1 MPFKHTFGAW
11 FWARPFVTTLSHS
24 KTPLRLLYKRTLLTL
39 PWAPRNGSPSILC
52 CDWLRLFKQIILVY
66 SSLIQFLGC
75 GPAISW
81 VCCPKKSQLSSSCN
95 KQISKSAYY
104 SLCSREQCLLS
115 GICRFLG
122 LVFCDFLAISLRMPF
137 KNKCAIWGLILGMC
151 FCRSPFLWRAIDFSF
166 FWAGSGIFFGFLN
179 FFCSCFSAFLLLC
192 FSACLL
198 FCSLLV
204 CFSCFSAILFFPC
217 FSASLLFYFYLS
229 FSAVMHFHDISN
241 KDKNTQTIPIFRVTF
256 SRIWIVQASV
266 ISRFPI
272 WPIPTYMGICLS
284 QVWF

>member
-1 MPFKHTFGAW
+1 MA
-11 FWARPFVTTLSHS
+11 
-24 KTPLRLLYKRTLLTL
+24 
-39 PWAPRNGSPSILC
+39 
-52 CDWLRLFKQIILVY
+52 RLF
-66 SSLIQFLGC
+66 
-75 GPAISW
+75 W

-137 KNKCAIWGLILGMC
+137 KNKCAIWGLILGLC

-204 CFSCFSAILFFPC
+204 CFSCFSAILFFSC
-217 FSASLLFYFYLS
+217 FSASLLFLLLSVLLPCFFVFFLLRCFSTSLPFYFYLS
-229 FSAVMHFHDISN
+229 FLQSC
-241 KDKNTQTIPIFRVTF
+241 IFM
-256 SRIWIVQASV
+256 I
-266 ISRFPI
+266 FPI
-272 WPIPTYMGICLS
+272 RTKIRKPFPYFVLPLVEFELCKQL
-284 QVWF
+284 

>member
-1 MPFKHTFGAW
+1 MA
-11 FWARPFVTTLSHS
+11 
-24 KTPLRLLYKRTLLTL
+24 
-39 PWAPRNGSPSILC
+39 
-52 CDWLRLFKQIILVY
+52 RLF
-66 SSLIQFLGC
+66 
-75 GPAISW
+75 W
-81 VCCPKKSQLSSSCN
+81 VCCPKKSQFSSSCN

-137 KNKCAIWGLILGMC
+137 KNKFAIWGLVLGLC

-198 FCSLLV
+198 FFFFSACMLFLLFRYFV
-204 CFSCFSAILFFPC
+204 FFLLFCFSAFLASLCSASLFFFLFFP
-217 FSASLLFYFYLS
+217 ASLLFYFSAFLFLLVFFCS
-229 FSAVMHFHDISN
+229 HAFSWY
-241 KDKNTQTIPIFRVTF
+241 F
-256 SRIWIVQASV
+256 SRTKI
-266 ISRFPI
+266 RKPFPYFVL
-272 WPIPTYMGICLS
+272 PLVEFELCKQL
-284 QVWF
+284 

>member
-1 MPFKHTFGAW
+1 MAQ
-11 FWARPFVTTLSHS
+11 
-24 KTPLRLLYKRTLLTL
+24 
-39 PWAPRNGSPSILC
+39 
-52 CDWLRLFKQIILVY
+52 LF
-66 SSLIQFLGC
+66 
-75 GPAISW
+75 W

-137 KNKCAIWGLILGMC
+137 KNKFAIWGLILGLC

-166 FWAGSGIFFGFLN
+166 FWAGSDIFFGFLN

-204 CFSCFSAILFFPC
+204 CFSCFSAILFFSC
-217 FSASLLFYFYLS
+217 FSASLLFLLLSVLLPCFFSFFFLLCCFSTSLPFYFYLS
-229 FSAVMHFHDISN
+229 FSAVMHFHDISQGQKYAN
-241 KDKNTQTIPIFRVTF
+241 H
-256 SRIWIVQASV
+256 SH
-266 ISRFPI
+266 ISC
-272 WPIPTYMGICLS
+272 YL
-284 QVWF
+284 